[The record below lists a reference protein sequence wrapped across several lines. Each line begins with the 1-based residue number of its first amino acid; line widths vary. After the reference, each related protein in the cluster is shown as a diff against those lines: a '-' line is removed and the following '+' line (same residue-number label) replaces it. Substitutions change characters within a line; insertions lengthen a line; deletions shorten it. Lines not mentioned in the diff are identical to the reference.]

1 VQANASDSPNR
12 KSKRRTQQDVETD
25 LEQLRPQSEQIKTLE
40 RKLKRERAGMIGG
53 KASGLARAPKRA
65 EQARRRWEEL
75 GAARGSAGVIMRELL
90 CSRSTLYRWL
100 ELGRP
105 SDQPST

>member
-1 VQANASDSPNR
+1 MPTDHSELPQR
-12 KSKRRTQQDVETD
+12 KLKRTPQDVEAD
-25 LEQLRPQSEQIKTLE
+25 LELLRPQSDQIKALE

-53 KASGLARAPKRA
+53 KASGHARAPKHA

-100 ELGRP
+100 EMGRP
-105 SDQPST
+105 SDRPST